1 MTTTTPRST
10 IATTQAEL
18 DALLADLLPRQGQWD
33 AEGYLWLTD
42 QTNRLV
48 EFTDGQIEVLPM
60 PTDKHQTILEY
71 FFLALRAF
79 LRPRGGI
86 VHVAPLR
93 LEVRPGVFREPDV
106 VALRDA
112 RDPRR
117 ENRYWHGADL
127 VLEVVSPDQPA
138 RDLVEKRGAYALAG
152 IPEYW
157 IVNPLT
163 ETITVLRLDGDR
175 YVKHGVFGRGAQAT
189 SALLAGFAV
198 AVDDVFDAE

>member
-48 EFTDGQIEVLPM
+48 EFTDGHIEVLPM
-60 PTDKHQTILEY
+60 PTDKHQTILQRL
-71 FFLALRAF
+71 FLAFHAF
-79 LRPRGGI
+79 VRSRGGV
-86 VHVAPLR
+86 VHFAPLR
-93 LEVRPGVFREPDV
+93 MEVRPGAFCEPDRV
-106 VALRDA
+106 LLRDA

-117 ENRYWHGADL
+117 DNRYWRGADL
-127 VLEVVSPDQPA
+127 ALEVVSPDKPA
-138 RDLVEKRGAYALAG
+138 RDLVEKRGDYALAG

-157 IVNPLT
+157 IVNPLN

-175 YVKHGVFGRGAQAT
+175 YVEHGVFGHGAQAT
-189 SALLAGFAV
+189 SALL
-198 AVDDVFDAE
+198 